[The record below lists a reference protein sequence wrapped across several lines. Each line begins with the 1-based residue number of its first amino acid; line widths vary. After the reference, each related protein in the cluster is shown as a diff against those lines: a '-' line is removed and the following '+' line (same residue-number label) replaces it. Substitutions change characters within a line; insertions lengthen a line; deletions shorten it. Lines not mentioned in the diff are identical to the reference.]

1 VATGIGLG
9 AAMPNLI
16 ALCAEA
22 VPTRL
27 RNTAV
32 SVMYCGIPFGGA
44 IAAVVGMLSAGDSG
58 WRHIFYVGG
67 FGPLVVVPLLLTLRE
82 SRRFDSAQRG
92 AIQPP
97 PVSWAL
103 FGERRTAATLFLW
116 VSYFFTL
123 IVLYFLLNWLPS
135 LMAAQG
141 LTRPQ
146 VGMVQI
152 LFNIG
157 GGAGA
162 LGIGMLM
169 DAARPRWVVSGM
181 YIGIIAA
188 LSLLAAAGGMA
199 SMSAGA
205 FMAGL
210 FVIGAQSVLYALA
223 AAYYPTV
230 VRGTGVGAAVAVGRL
245 GSIAGPLLAGQLLA
259 MGQHATT
266 IIGASIPVTV
276 VAALAALLL
285 LKRPRVQD

>member
-1 VATGIGLG
+1 
-9 AAMPNLI
+9 
-16 ALCAEA
+16 
-22 VPTRL
+22 
-27 RNTAV
+27 
-32 SVMYCGIPFGGA
+32 
-44 IAAVVGMLSAGDSG
+44 
-58 WRHIFYVGG
+58 
-67 FGPLVVVPLLLTLRE
+67 
-82 SRRFDSAQRG
+82 
-92 AIQPP
+92 
-97 PVSWAL
+97 
-103 FGERRTAATLFLW
+103 
-116 VSYFFTL
+116 
-123 IVLYFLLNWLPS
+123 
-135 LMAAQG
+135 
-141 LTRPQ
+141 
-146 VGMVQI
+146 MVQI

-181 YIGIIAA
+181 YVGIIAA

-223 AAYYPTV
+223 AAYYPTA

-259 MGQHATT
+259 MGQHSTT
-266 IIGASIPVTV
+266 IIGASIPVTI

-285 LKRPRVQD
+285 LKRPRAQD